1 MSNQDNATTATET
14 TDVQMPAVATT
25 GAVQP
30 VLTAEQKAE
39 HFLTIKANFN
49 SKVDVVETAFHFR
62 KTVDEA
68 TKIETKRASV
78 LLPLPTPS
86 VEGLIDI
93 IQNGGKGLDLLIEAA
108 QGIVIEQAREYINNN
123 EDVTSLNFPFAM
135 LDWNTIANLPKADRR
150 GGGISKEVW
159 DEFAKDYILV
169 MPALINKSSEAVT
182 MATKIFLTKFA
193 NVKTNKAIISKLKD
207 YLAIYINNTARGEEF
222 VEAVEWLNKKADVL
236 IATGEENLLNAL

>member
-1 MSNQDNATTATET
+1 MSENTNETTAEVTANE
-14 TDVQMPAVATT
+14 VKTT
-25 GAVQP
+25 GATQP

-39 HFLTIKANFN
+39 HFQAIKANFN

-62 KTVDEA
+62 KVTDPD

-93 IQNGGKGLDLLIEAA
+93 IQAGGKALELLIEAA

-123 EDVTSLNFPFAM
+123 EDVTSTNFPFAM

-150 GGGISKEVW
+150 GGGIAKEVW
-159 DEFAKDYILV
+159 EDFAKDYILV
-169 MPALINKSSEAVT
+169 MPALINKSPEAVT

-193 NVKTNKAIISKLKD
+193 NVKTNKAIIAKLKD